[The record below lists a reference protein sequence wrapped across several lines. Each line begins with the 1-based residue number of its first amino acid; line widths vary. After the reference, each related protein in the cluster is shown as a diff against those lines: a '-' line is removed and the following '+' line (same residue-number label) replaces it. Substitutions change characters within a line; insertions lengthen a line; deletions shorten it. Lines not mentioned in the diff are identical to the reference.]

1 MLIILLA
8 HACAA
13 LVAPVCVRMWGRRA
27 FAVLALVPF
36 LSLGWV
42 VAEWGTTSEVQLEW
56 APSISMNFDLRF
68 DSLAAV
74 MAGLV
79 LGIGAL
85 VLLYCTRYFED
96 DEPALGQFAAYLVAF
111 AGAMFGL
118 VTSDNMLLLFVFWEI
133 TTVLSFLLV
142 GHNTARPSR
151 RAALQALLVT
161 GSGGLAML
169 VGIII
174 LGQTAGTYR
183 LSEIIAMP
191 EPPSGT
197 AVTVAVVLL
206 LVGALSKSAIVPL
219 HFWLPGAMAAPTP
232 VSAYLHAAAMVKAG
246 VYLIARLA
254 PAFADYPL
262 WHPIVLTLGAATM
275 ILAGWRALQVTDL
288 KLVLAF
294 GTVSQLGFIVVLVGI
309 GTPAAALAGVAMIVA
324 HALFKAALFMVVG
337 IIDHGA
343 GTRDLRQLTGLGGR
357 EPRLLWIS
365 VLAASSMA
373 GIPPMFG
380 FVGKEAA
387 LTAAAEAG
395 ILTDPARIAL
405 TAALVAGS
413 ALTVGYS
420 ARFVWGAFAR
430 KAEVP
435 EVADWHRPG
444 LSMVVPPA
452 LLAVA
457 SLAAGLAAPWMDEL
471 LSPYA
476 RTLPG
481 ELHDHLA
488 LWHGVTLALGL
499 TVIVVAA
506 GAALFLARGRIVDTE
521 HHILGN
527 ADRAYDATLRG
538 MTTLSLRMTGAVQR
552 GSLPLSQATILVT
565 LVLLPAILLAFGT
578 RAGVELRLW
587 DNPLQVVIGAIM
599 VMMALAA
606 TVLRNRL
613 AAVIVVGATGYGCG
627 LIFAL
632 HGAPD
637 LALTQFLVETITL
650 VIFVL
655 VLRGFP
661 AEIEA
666 GREVA
671 FKARRAIL
679 AVLVGVTVAVLT
691 GFAVAARSAEPIWKL
706 IPEAAYAFGGG
717 KNAVNVLLVDIRA
730 WDTLGEITVL
740 IVAATGVASL
750 VFRTRRF
757 GSAPR
762 AADSP
767 HYDPDAVSW
776 LPAGRLVDRRERSM
790 VLQVTTRL
798 VFPTIMVL
806 SIYFFFA
813 GHNAPGGG
821 FAGGLTAGLA
831 LTLRYLA
838 GGRYELGEALPVD
851 AGHVLGAG
859 LTLAAGTA
867 VSSLFLGA
875 PPLSSAI
882 IEVTLPVLG
891 HIKLVTALFFDLGVY
906 LIVVGLVL
914 DVLRS
919 LGARLDLE
927 LPDMLSNAAAVPASR
942 RSVGATGT
950 AANGT
955 TGPATSDLGTADD
968 STPDVSTPG
977 NSTTENG
984 TAGNDTAGN
993 GTAANGRANNGIAGT
1008 GSDTKGAHR

>member
-13 LVAPVCVRMWGRRA
+13 LVAPVCVRMWGRRS
-27 FAVLALVPF
+27 FAALALVPF

-42 VAEWGTTSEVQLEW
+42 IANWGTTSDVQLEW

-74 MAGLV
+74 MAVLV

-85 VLLYCTRYFED
+85 VLLYCMRYFED
-96 DEPALGQFAAYLVAF
+96 DEPGLGQFAAYLVAF

-174 LGQTAGTYR
+174 LGQSAGTYR

-191 EPPSGT
+191 EPPGGT

-254 PAFADYPL
+254 PGFADSPL
-262 WHPIVLTLGAATM
+262 WHPIVLTLGAVTM

-294 GTVSQLGFIVVLVGI
+294 GTVSQLGFMVLLVGI

-324 HALFKAALFMVVG
+324 HALFKASLFMVVG
-337 IIDHGA
+337 IIDHSA
-343 GTRDLRQLTGLGGR
+343 GTRDLRQLTGLGKR
-357 EPRLLWIS
+357 EPWLLGFS
-365 VLAASSMA
+365 ALAALSMA
-373 GIPPMFG
+373 GIPPLFG

-387 LTAAAEAG
+387 LAAELEAG
-395 ILTDPARIAL
+395 NLTDPARIAL
-405 TAALVAGS
+405 AAVLVVGS

-420 ARFVWGAFAR
+420 ARFVWGAFAD
-430 KAEVP
+430 KADVP
-435 EVADWHRPG
+435 EVDWHRPG
-444 LSMVVPPA
+444 RLMVTPPA

-471 LSPYA
+471 LTPYA

-481 ELHDHLA
+481 ELRDHLA
-488 LWHGVTLALGL
+488 LWHGLTLALAL
-499 TVIVVAA
+499 TVVIVA
-506 GAALFLARGRIVDTE
+506 GGVALFLVRGRIVDPK
-521 HHILGN
+521 HHMLGN

-552 GSLPLSQATILVT
+552 GSLPLSQATILCT
-565 LVLLPAILLAFGT
+565 LVLLPVILLAFGT
-578 RAGVELRLW
+578 RTGVDLRLW
-587 DNPLQVVIGAIM
+587 DNPLQVVIGVIM

-613 AAVIVVGATGYGCG
+613 ASVIVVGATGYGCG
-627 LIFAL
+627 VIFAL

-650 VIFVL
+650 VVFVL

-666 GREVA
+666 SRVAA
-671 FKARRAIL
+671 FKVRRAIL
-679 AVLVGVTVAVLT
+679 AVLVGVTVAVLA
-691 GFAVAARSAEPIWKL
+691 GFAMAARTAEPIWKT
-706 IPEAAYAFGGG
+706 IPEAAYDFGGG

-767 HYDPDAVSW
+767 NYDPDAVSW

-806 SIYFFFA
+806 SIFFFFA

-851 AGHVLGAG
+851 AGHLLGAG

-867 VSSLFLGA
+867 VGSLLLGA
-875 PPLSSAI
+875 PPLSSSI

-927 LPDMLSNAAAVPASR
+927 LPETAS
-942 RSVGATGT
+942 SVGTGAK
-950 AANGT
+950 AA
-955 TGPATSDLGTADD
+955 TADD
-968 STPDVSTPG
+968 
-977 NSTTENG
+977 
-984 TAGNDTAGN
+984 TAAKGA
-993 GTAANGRANNGIAGT
+993 AANGRTANGMTANGRESNGTTANGHANSGVAGND
-1008 GSDTKGAHR
+1008 SDTEGAHR